1 MKTLFHNF
9 PLLGQLLVQG
19 TRVDL
24 SYSAI
29 VILVITAMFSTPLM
43 LGSIKNKV
51 YVAVKAQ
58 AEKENNA
65 REITIR
71 LGSSFNIQY
80 NLDNAFLK
88 RVKDTY
94 PQFQIV
100 GNHKH
105 QVLIEGPAGSEIRT
119 LQTLVPNDP
128 RTEFLH
134 IRPLIPD
141 NFGLF
146 DVVISNSM
154 GQLLYGTEQW
164 NKLWETDATQF
175 TGKPLKLS
183 LSSTGLPIQGEFR
196 VVARQMTPGLKI
208 YANTQIGICLEK
220 YSMGLGCSEHPE
232 LGLPAIPKYVV
243 HSLPPFATM
252 HCTVQFL
259 NEQCEPEQQQRM
271 IDRLKAKNYL
281 IEKEPSRVAQITQF
295 QVTLTNVEELETG
308 VQIVPTT
315 GNCEDRLY
323 HHLEIC
329 PSSAVIPKIALET
342 VLKTNSI
349 PSRTIQ
355 AIGISET
362 AEDLLPGI
370 QEMKNQQGG
379 RGINF
384 DEDGISKR
392 GIEIVA
398 PYNQGVRL
406 GESVHLQVAETSIP
420 AFVLAYYQCLKAS
433 ECPFYMNAEMVF
445 RLQNVKDG
453 VVTLDEQYSPP
464 LFLPVNPSVDY
475 YEILF
480 YANQLE
486 EVKGLV
492 RQLRGNFPGYDIDYH
507 SHAIDKVERS
517 DKRLSS
523 LFTLTV
529 ALSIFF
535 TIFTVGALAKN
546 NIDRR
551 KRQMAQLFIL
561 GYSKSFVS
569 LLLVCEYVFLTVIAS
584 VAATMISSGVF
595 TMARNFLQ
603 STSDAGMKELNTI
616 IASMSLDYDA
626 FISVF
631 ILVVL
636 LTTLVA
642 GYAAY
647 YASKSDPVTLLD

>member
-9 PLLGQLLVQG
+9 PLLGELLIQG
-19 TRVDL
+19 IRVDL

-71 LGSSFNIQY
+71 LGSSSYVQH

-105 QVLIEGPAGSEIRT
+105 QVLIEGSAGSEIRT

-128 RTEFLH
+128 RTEFLQ

-154 GQLLYGTEQW
+154 GQLLYGNEEW
-164 NKLWETDATQF
+164 ENLWRADASQF

-183 LSSTGLPIQGEFR
+183 LSSTGLPIQGEFK

-208 YANTQIGICLEK
+208 YTNTQIGICLEK

-243 HSLPPFATM
+243 HSLPPFVMM

-259 NEQCEPEQQQRM
+259 NEQCEPEQQQRI

-281 IEKEPSRVAQITQF
+281 IKKEPSAVAQITQF
-295 QVTLTNVEELETG
+295 KVTLTNVEESETG
-308 VQIVPTT
+308 VKILPTK
-315 GNCEDRLY
+315 GKCEDRLY

-329 PSSAVIPKIALET
+329 PSSAVMPEISLAT
-342 VLKTNSI
+342 TLKTDSI
-349 PSRTIQ
+349 QSRTIQ
-355 AIGISET
+355 LVGISEA
-362 AEDLLPGI
+362 AEDWLPGI

-379 RGINF
+379 RGIHF
-384 DEDGISKR
+384 DEVGISKR
-392 GIEIVA
+392 GIEMIA
-398 PYNQGVRL
+398 PYKQGVRL
-406 GESVHLQVAETSIP
+406 GESVHLQVVETSIP
-420 AFVLAYYQCLKAS
+420 AFVVAYYQCPKTTD
-433 ECPFYMNAEMVF
+433 CPFYLNAEMVF

-453 VVTLDEQYSPP
+453 VVALDEQYSPP
-464 LFLPVNPSVDY
+464 LFLPINPSVDY

-492 RQLRGNFPGYDIDYH
+492 RQLRMDFPGYDIDYH

-569 LLLVCEYVFLTVIAS
+569 LLLVFEYVLLTIIAS
-584 VAATMISSGVF
+584 VSAAVISSGVF

-603 STSDAGMKELNTI
+603 STSDVGMKEFNTI
-616 IASMSLDYDA
+616 IASMSIDQDA
-626 FISVF
+626 FINIF